1 MEFRDFINFS
11 VDDQKTQ
18 VIKTSRASDMNDVT
32 VKTNGVKNFSMTY
45 TRTKQMNQMEFQE
58 KFQKK
63 ENFKR
68 NNESYDAI
76 A

>member
-1 MEFRDFINFS
+1 
-11 VDDQKTQ
+11 
-18 VIKTSRASDMNDVT
+18 MNDVT

>member
-1 MEFRDFINFS
+1 MEFRDFMVFS

-18 VIKTSRASDMNDVT
+18 VIKTSPTSDMNDVT

>member
-1 MEFRDFINFS
+1 MEFRDFMVFS

-18 VIKTSRASDMNDVT
+18 VIKTSPTSDMNDVT

-45 TRTKQMNQMEFQE
+45 TRTKQMDQMEFQE

-63 ENFKR
+63 RKL
-68 NNESYDAI
+68 
-76 A
+76 

>member
-1 MEFRDFINFS
+1 
-11 VDDQKTQ
+11 
-18 VIKTSRASDMNDVT
+18 MNDVT

-45 TRTKQMNQMEFQE
+45 TRTKQMDQMEFQE

-68 NNESYDAI
+68 NNGSYDAI
-76 A
+76 V

>member
-1 MEFRDFINFS
+1 MEFRDFMVFS

-18 VIKTSRASDMNDVT
+18 VIKTSPTSDMNDVT

-45 TRTKQMNQMEFQE
+45 TRTKQMDQMEFQE

-68 NNESYDAI
+68 NNGSYDAI
-76 A
+76 V